1 MVVMADTNCGADG
14 TVVAEIGAAIG
25 VVRVQLRRLLLQ
37 TPGLGALPFR
47 LRQARFS
54 VPLGLTR
61 SKLRLGTFTAGGRL
75 PLLRGSLSRRGLS
88 GEPFRFPTVSI
99 GLHLPALIRL
109 PPRSREEHQQ
119 SNDDQH
125 KHHNDD
131 HDDDWIHHNPLV
143 VTTLRAVEGRTQ
155 PIGPDALT
163 LVGGPWSMGPP
174 DPTSPAPP
182 DTGRLAERR
191 RHHGGGPTAL
201 RIGDQ
206 GEQDPD
212 PAARLQPSRSW
223 LTYWV
228 ANDAFACGMALISD
242 NTADLIH
249 LSHSTSPG
257 LAVPQLAQPS
267 KLIRRQ
273 RLLSARRW
281 ASLRTRLSR
290 RGRSTDP
297 TDGHA

>member
-1 MVVMADTNCGADG
+1 MRLMASRGCCHASATTTAPNSAASSASNPHPLRMRDEHTGRRTNAHPSDAYELTDQTDREPDNRFGRPSAGPVPASATAGSADGPGLVSTVRRPGIVWGSGTTVWSRVVVATVHVRAVLAVDRMVVMADTNCGADG

-143 VTTLRAVEGRTQ
+143 VNHFKGC
-155 PIGPDALT
+155 
-163 LVGGPWSMGPP
+163 
-174 DPTSPAPP
+174 
-182 DTGRLAERR
+182 RR
-191 RHHGGGPTAL
+191 PN
-201 RIGDQ
+201 
-206 GEQDPD
+206 
-212 PAARLQPSRSW
+212 AADW
-223 LTYWV
+223 
-228 ANDAFACGMALISD
+228 
-242 NTADLIH
+242 
-249 LSHSTSPG
+249 
-257 LAVPQLAQPS
+257 
-267 KLIRRQ
+267 
-273 RLLSARRW
+273 
-281 ASLRTRLSR
+281 TRC
-290 RGRSTDP
+290 TDP
-297 TDGHA
+297 GRRALVDGTT